1 MLDYAAL
8 PSMRTAPP
16 SWPML
21 LRPLSMS
28 MNVLLPVQYNSR
40 LLAIVGMLLAP
51 CASQRQGSYIEACR
65 CNFQR
70 ARAANYSWHL

>member
-1 MLDYAAL
+1 MSKWWRLEPLVRMLDYAAL

-28 MNVLLPVQYNSR
+28 INVLLPARYNLSFYSNVEMP
-40 LLAIVGMLLAP
+40 LAR
-51 CASQRQGSYIEACR
+51 CASQRHSSGVPM
-65 CNFQR
+65 
-70 ARAANYSWHL
+70 

>member
-1 MLDYAAL
+1 MLDRAAL

-28 MNVLLPVQYNSR
+28 INVLLPARYNLSLHTALGCYWPDALVR
-40 LLAIVGMLLAP
+40 GMAVRGMAVSGMP
-51 CASQRQGSYIEACR
+51 M
-65 CNFQR
+65 
-70 ARAANYSWHL
+70 

>member
-1 MLDYAAL
+1 MFDRAAL

-28 MNVLLPVQYNSR
+28 INVLLPAWYNLSFYSNV
-40 LLAIVGMLLAP
+40 AMLLARN
-51 CASQRQGSYIEACR
+51 ASQRHGSGMPM
-65 CNFQR
+65 
-70 ARAANYSWHL
+70 